1 MSSYLD
7 IIEEQPHAIHR
18 LDKISTKGREQ
29 KGEIS
34 IGAKRKKKEE
44 EKRRKKKK
52 EEERR
57 RKKKS
62 VID

>member
-18 LDKISTKGREQ
+18 LKKISTKGREQ

-44 EKRRKKKK
+44 E
-52 EEERR
+52 
-57 RKKKS
+57 
-62 VID
+62 